1 MDNFFYNIYQFLF
14 RRKLVAFFIT
24 ISLFIGLFFTAS
36 KIKFEED
43 ITKLIPTKDTTSD
56 FQKVLKTVNFADKI
70 IVNISRKENGSLTDL
85 TNYASQFIDSIT
97 KKSSNY
103 FKSVQGKVDDKDV
116 LKTIDFVYQNLPLF
130 LNSDDYKTIKNRIQK
145 DSIEQLTVKN
155 YKTLISPSG
164 IVAKQTIL
172 KDPLG
177 LSFIA
182 LKKLEALNF
191 GNDFS
196 LKNGFL
202 VSKNEQNVL
211 LFINPKLASS
221 ETAENEKF
229 VKQLYEI
236 NSQLNISFKEKVSS
250 EYFGAT
256 IIAVENA
263 QRIKKDIQVT
273 ISIALSVLLLILIV
287 FYKKITIPI
296 ILFIPTLFAGLL
308 AITILMLIRGK
319 ISAISLG
326 IGSVLLGVTLDYSLH
341 ILTHIRNG
349 NSIKN
354 LHQEICKPILMSSLT
369 TACAFLC
376 LLFLQSE
383 ALQDLGIFA
392 SISVL
397 GSSIFALLFIPLV
410 YKKAE
415 TKKHKK
421 SVIDTVA
428 TYSFHQKKWSILS
441 VVVILLISFFSYNK
455 VSFNKDLSKLNYI
468 SSGVKKAESR
478 INSLTNIS
486 NKSMYL
492 ATYGNTKNEA
502 LKANDSVFNELQKL
516 KNQHKILNFSS
527 VGAFVYSKEKQLDKI
542 TEWQQFWSS
551 SIKQTTQNNLINSGN
566 KLGFKATTFQ
576 AFYKLLNKDFLPL
589 EIDAYKELSAL
600 SLDDYISTKNNFTT
614 VTTLLKIDDEK
625 AESIREIIKNKKNVA
640 LIDRQHMNEVFL
652 GDLKTDFN
660 QLIAYSFIV
669 VLFILFLFYRSL
681 SLTLVTSIPIFL
693 TWLLTVGLMG
703 LLGLEF
709 NIFNIIISTFIFGL
723 GVDYCIF
730 VTNGLL
736 IEYSTGEKSLP
747 THKTSIILSVITTI
761 LGVGVLI
768 FAKHPALYSISLVSI
783 IGIFSA
789 IFVAFTLQPLL
800 FNLFIGSKTKRPISV
815 LVFIHSVISFTYF
828 GLGGILLSLFS
839 VTLLKLIPISKKTKM
854 KWFHKLTSTFMK
866 SVLYS
871 TPFLKNRLI
880 NKGNENFEKQ
890 AVIIANHNSFLDILA
905 IGKLHPKIIFLVN
918 DWVYNSPVF
927 GKAVQLAGFYPV
939 SSGLENGLDHLKE
952 KVAQGYSLMVF
963 PEGTRSKTHKINRF
977 HKGAFYLAEHFNLD
991 IIPVLLHGNSEAL
1004 SKGTFVIK
1012 RGIST
1017 VKILDRISVNDTSF
1031 GETYSRKTKNISK
1044 YFKHE
1049 FDQLRKELEP
1059 ITYFHKIVLEEYRY
1073 KGNTLYKKV
1082 KKDLELNKKI
1092 YAEILSF
1099 IGKKEKISHISSS
1112 DGQLDFLLSLDENDR
1127 KITSFVTNETTREI
1141 VKNSYLTNSNR
1152 KINFVDSCNPVFEG
1166 LIDVFILSKN
1176 ITKEQLEIIFQK
1188 EIAKVILLEKSNSLY
1203 LKNFIQNG
1211 YKVEFKSENSSIL
1224 IKEK

>member
-1 MDNFFYNIYQFLF
+1 M
-14 RRKLVAFFIT
+14 
-24 ISLFIGLFFTAS
+24 
-36 KIKFEED
+36 
-43 ITKLIPTKDTTSD
+43 
-56 FQKVLKTVNFADKI
+56 
-70 IVNISRKENGSLTDL
+70 
-85 TNYASQFIDSIT
+85 
-97 KKSSNY
+97 
-103 FKSVQGKVDDKDV
+103 
-116 LKTIDFVYQNLPLF
+116 
-130 LNSDDYKTIKNRIQK
+130 
-145 DSIEQLTVKN
+145 
-155 YKTLISPSG
+155 
-164 IVAKQTIL
+164 
-172 KDPLG
+172 
-177 LSFIA
+177 
-182 LKKLEALNF
+182 
-191 GNDFS
+191 
-196 LKNGFL
+196 
-202 VSKNEQNVL
+202 
-211 LFINPKLASS
+211 
-221 ETAENEKF
+221 
-229 VKQLYEI
+229 
-236 NSQLNISFKEKVSS
+236 
-250 EYFGAT
+250 
-256 IIAVENA
+256 
-263 QRIKKDIQVT
+263 
-273 ISIALSVLLLILIV
+273 
-287 FYKKITIPI
+287 
-296 ILFIPTLFAGLL
+296 
-308 AITILMLIRGK
+308 
-319 ISAISLG
+319 
-326 IGSVLLGVTLDYSLH
+326 
-341 ILTHIRNG
+341 
-349 NSIKN
+349 
-354 LHQEICKPILMSSLT
+354 
-369 TACAFLC
+369 
-376 LLFLQSE
+376 
-383 ALQDLGIFA
+383 
-392 SISVL
+392 
-397 GSSIFALLFIPLV
+397 
-410 YKKAE
+410 
-415 TKKHKK
+415 
-421 SVIDTVA
+421 
-428 TYSFHQKKWSILS
+428 
-441 VVVILLISFFSYNK
+441 
-455 VSFNKDLSKLNYI
+455 
-468 SSGVKKAESR
+468 
-478 INSLTNIS
+478 
-486 NKSMYL
+486 
-492 ATYGNTKNEA
+492 
-502 LKANDSVFNELQKL
+502 
-516 KNQHKILNFSS
+516 
-527 VGAFVYSKEKQLDKI
+527 
-542 TEWQQFWSS
+542 
-551 SIKQTTQNNLINSGN
+551 
-566 KLGFKATTFQ
+566 
-576 AFYKLLNKDFLPL
+576 
-589 EIDAYKELSAL
+589 
-600 SLDDYISTKNNFTT
+600 
-614 VTTLLKIDDEK
+614 
-625 AESIREIIKNKKNVA
+625 
-640 LIDRQHMNEVFL
+640 
-652 GDLKTDFN
+652 
-660 QLIAYSFIV
+660 
-669 VLFILFLFYRSL
+669 
-681 SLTLVTSIPIFL
+681 
-693 TWLLTVGLMG
+693 
-703 LLGLEF
+703 
-709 NIFNIIISTFIFGL
+709 
-723 GVDYCIF
+723 
-730 VTNGLL
+730 TNGLQQQHSNMGEL
-736 IEYSTGEKSLP
+736 STY
-747 THKTSIILSVITTI
+747 KTSVILSVITTV

-1017 VKILDRISVNDTSF
+1017 VKILDRILVNNTSF

-1141 VKNSYLTNSNR
+1141 VKNSYLTNNNR

-1166 LIDVFILSKN
+1166 LIDVFILSEN

-1203 LKNFIQNG
+1203 LKNFIQ
-1211 YKVEFKSENSSIL
+1211 I
-1224 IKEK
+1224 